1 MTGGAATK
9 EVAEKNGREF
19 ESVSKFEK
27 RPADQTTNADG
38 GVGSSDVPP
47 VQQPPGW
54 TIGRLLDSSSRL
66 LAERGSEFPRLDAEV
81 LLAHSLACKRI
92 DLYTRD
98 EQPASEELRD
108 RFRALVRRRIDGCPV
123 AYLVGRKEF
132 FSLELEV
139 NPFALIPRP
148 ETEFV
153 VMECLRLAKE
163 LEQPRVADIG
173 TGSGNIAVAVAK
185 QHHGALVTAVD
196 LSADALAV
204 ARRNAERHGVQ
215 QRVEFLAGDLFQ
227 PIDPEMR
234 FDFILSNPPY
244 IPEAE
249 LLRLPSG
256 VRDFEPRLALNGG
269 ASGYEVFGRLVNE
282 ARRHLV
288 AGGCLIVEIGAPQER
303 VAREHIL
310 AHPEYELGDTI
321 HDYSGHA
328 RVLRARW
335 QP

>member
-1 MTGGAATK
+1 
-9 EVAEKNGREF
+9 
-19 ESVSKFEK
+19 VSKFENG
-27 RPADQTTNADG
+27 RADQPNNADD
-38 GVGSSDVPP
+38 GVGSSDLP
-47 VQQPPGW
+47 QPPCW

-66 LAERGSEFPRLDAEV
+66 LSERGSEFPRLDAEV

-92 DLYTRD
+92 DLYTRY
-98 EQPASEELRD
+98 EQPASDELRD

-139 NPFALIPRP
+139 TPSVLIPRP

-163 LEQPRVADIG
+163 MDQPRVADIG

-185 QHHGALVTAVD
+185 QHPGARVTAVD
-196 LSADALAV
+196 LSPDALAV
-204 ARRNAERHGVQ
+204 ASRNAQRHGVH
-215 QRVEFLAGDLFQ
+215 QRVECLAGDLFQ
-227 PIDPEMR
+227 PIRPEMR

-244 IPEAE
+244 LSEAE
-249 LLRLPSG
+249 LPCLPSG

-269 ASGYEVFGRLVNE
+269 PSGYDVFDRLVNE

-288 AGGCLIVEIGAPQER
+288 AGGRLIVEIGAPQER

-310 AHPEYELGDTI
+310 AHAEYELGDTI